1 MLLLLQRFPGEGVG
15 GHGATVRPLV
25 VCIDLSPETG
35 MAFSFSP
42 SPMSRH
48 SGLKLSFF
56 ETIFVWGQDHVD
68 CSIDILPQIVF
79 QNKDDVLGGLLSRKW
94 ALGVCCRLSRL

>member
-15 GHGATVRPLV
+15 GNGATERPLV
-25 VCIDLSPETG
+25 VCIDRSPEPG

-42 SPMSRH
+42 SPMSHH

-79 QNKDDVLGGLLSRKW
+79 GIKTMFWEGFVTPAVPHVGFRSVW
-94 ALGVCCRLSRL
+94 

>member
-15 GHGATVRPLV
+15 GNGATVRPLV
-25 VCIDLSPETG
+25 FCIDRSPEPG

-42 SPMSRH
+42 SPMSHH

-79 QNKDDVLGGLLSRKW
+79 RNKDDVLGGICDARCLPRGL
-94 ALGVCCRLSRL
+94 

>member
-1 MLLLLQRFPGEGVG
+1 MLLLQRFPGEGVG
-15 GHGATVRPLV
+15 GRGATVRPLV
-25 VCIDLSPETG
+25 VCIDRSHEPG

-42 SPMSRH
+42 SPMSHH

-56 ETIFVWGQDHVD
+56 ETVFVWVQDHVG

-79 QNKDDVLGGLLSRKW
+79 RNKDDVLRGICDAYCPACGL
-94 ALGVCCRLSRL
+94 